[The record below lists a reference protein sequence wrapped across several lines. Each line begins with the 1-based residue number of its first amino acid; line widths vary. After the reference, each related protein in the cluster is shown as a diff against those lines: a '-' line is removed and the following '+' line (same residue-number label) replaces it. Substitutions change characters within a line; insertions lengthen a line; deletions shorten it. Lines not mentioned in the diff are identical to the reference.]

1 MCFLYVFPSPHHYPT
16 SHSQG
21 GDEFDFYIII
31 INIISETE
39 GGKKEREKG
48 GERKGGKKGE
58 EGKMGGEAKERE
70 KGGAKER

>member
-21 GDEFDFYIII
+21 GDEFDFYIIN

-48 GERKGGKKGE
+48 GSEREGKRGRKGKWEGKRKKGR
-58 EGKMGGEAKERE
+58 GEAKER
-70 KGGAKER
+70 